1 MANAYLGKISAI
13 VTANTSDFN
22 SKLNASAKEVRS
34 FAASMQSSLTRA
46 ESGAVASLRG
56 IYTESQKVSR
66 ALQAVASQRLDF
78 KGFDNKTF
86 ASLNAAVDQF
96 KKVQQAAVSVNEPLT
111 RAAQTVEKLSASVQL
126 SFDPAMKSAQK
137 SAEYLSAALARGG
150 IVGEKSFERIQRKA
164 IAAAEAADRLAEA
177 SQLAAAGPRGT
188 ELAFAA
194 PRVRDSLTASAA
206 IRQQAANAPA
216 SVIEGGT
223 IARDVQKLVTIDN
236 LIQKRRTEVESG
248 IALNIDIE
256 PARASLENLFSISEK
271 VRARISGAINAD
283 AKKEADQ
290 ASTRF
295 TTRRSAT
302 DRGSIGLF
310 GRPAGTEEERALAAA
325 RKASEAYERLPETG
339 REAVA
344 GLAGIASRVA
354 DSVRDGTTS
363 AAKLVAVLDIL
374 NAKIREQA
382 PKTST
387 DLIIRPP
394 TLTDAP
400 AAPRGLGLF
409 GSETSTAE
417 EKSIARAKLLSNAY
431 SKLPESARAGLAGLA
446 GIAGRVANDV
456 DAGRTKAE
464 NLDKVLDRIES
475 KITSEKSFIPLGNL
489 EKSAKDLKE
498 IEKGFLAVRAAANF
512 GTPLS
517 EVFESAQIDSYKAKL
532 RLLQDTLISSGVTS
546 GEAAEAVSEYA
557 AQLERAAKTK
567 GGLAA
572 AAGEI
577 KQAESR
583 AVAAVGSATPL
594 GERALADR
602 LKRIGDIGRKGFGN
616 IGLGVQQAVFAFDDF
631 FSVTGGLDQRI
642 RAAGNNISQLGFV
655 LGGTQGLI
663 AGVAVSITAQ
673 LIVAYIKWQNAGVG
687 VEDRLKS
694 LNDALSRQKSLVEDL
709 AGAFRAI
716 ADEIANI
723 GFSKPG
729 ADAAKFQ
736 QQLDDI
742 RKKQKEF
749 NQERFAELDPDVQRE
764 RGIVAS
770 REARLAKEEDPAVR
784 LRLQGEINNARR
796 REAEAARSARDAA
809 PITAVE
815 GARVAVESRR
825 AREVQIAREAESPNQ
840 EANANNRARQRQE
853 DIDRRL
859 GAASGER
866 ERQEIARD
874 QLLFERNRL
883 IREAR
888 SNDFSGAGI
897 LAGGSSNSEQLTAV
911 EIAIRQLD
919 QAIVDSADRLEV
931 EVASAAVGA
940 AKQIGLAQ
948 AKVAD
953 AIEAGVP
960 GALGL
965 QVQLDGLTQQ
975 LFKAQNDLATS
986 QEKARKGGTGEDI
999 VAATK
1004 ARDEVARIQDAINQ
1018 RGGEIKAIEASRR
1031 AFELFATA
1039 FDKVRQEAESNLQ
1052 SAESARDQA
1061 RGDVLEQQT
1070 PESRQRLAGAEG
1082 DRIRQAGL
1090 RNNVRF
1096 FTAMAEES
1104 ARQDEGVRR
1113 REDEIARIDGQL
1125 SSSGVLA
1132 LGQRD
1137 GLIARREK
1145 LRQENESSVRNTVDS
1160 DPNLLAARDASTKE
1174 ERRRQSAERG
1184 RQASQT
1190 PAQKA
1195 GEELAGTIRDIQ
1207 NNFERQPGGVAGNA
1221 AEAADAGRRAA
1232 NDAFRTS
1239 APAILGLAD
1248 QVQNAVLQGPS
1259 RAALNATDV
1268 STVEGSRELNRLL
1281 RGDDAAKNQDLVELQ
1296 KQSQSLETLVQL
1308 AREQGVPETLDF

>member
-34 FAASMQSSLTRA
+34 FAASMQSALSRA
-46 ESGAVASLRG
+46 ETSAATSLRG
-56 IYTESQKVSR
+56 IYTEAQKVER
-66 ALQAVASQRLDF
+66 ALKAAAGLRLSFKGIDTSKFKDITQAADQFRRVASAAEQIYKPLSLAAKATESLSNEVRGEFQPALIAAQR
-78 KGFDNKTF
+78 
-86 ASLNAAVDQF
+86 
-96 KKVQQAAVSVNEPLT
+96 QAELMNRALSSGLAVS
-111 RAAQTVEKLSASVQL
+111 
-126 SFDPAMKSAQK
+126 
-137 SAEYLSAALARGG
+137 
-150 IVGEKSFERIQRKA
+150 EKSFARVQRR
-164 IAAAEAADRLAEA
+164 AEATGQAVRRLAEA
-177 SQLAAAGPRGT
+177 SQIASSGPRGT

-236 LIQKRRTEVESG
+236 LIQKRRAEVESG
-248 IALNIDIE
+248 ILLNIDTTR
-256 PARASLENLFSISEK
+256 ARASLDSLLAVSEK
-271 VRARISGAINAD
+271 VRRSISAAITPAAGGNRAEENQLALLQRRAQGEKELEARRAAAAQRSQDNEIALLQRRAQGEKELEARRAAAAQRAEDNEIALLIRREQAGKAAEAARFIGEGTFSPFSAPDAGARRVRGLAGGDPPDTGTALGRSLDVGRQVDSIAQ
-283 AKKEADQ
+283 KI
-290 ASTRF
+290 ASTRQQIDALPEGLR
-295 TTRRSAT
+295 TRM
-302 DRGSIGLF
+302 I
-310 GRPAGTEEERALAAA
+310 PALQQALNTLVDV
-325 RKASEAYERLPETG
+325 ERLGARATADQLS
-339 REAVA
+339 RANKEAER
-344 GLAGIASRVA
+344 LAQNTSRVQRGQNF
-354 DSVRDGTTS
+354 SEQFGGRGT
-363 AAKLVAVLDIL
+363 
-374 NAKIREQA
+374 
-382 PKTST
+382 
-387 DLIIRPP
+387 
-394 TLTDAP
+394 
-400 AAPRGLGLF
+400 RGLEL
-409 GSETSTAE
+409 
-417 EKSIARAKLLSNAY
+417 N
-431 SKLPESARAGLAGLA
+431 
-446 GIAGRVANDV
+446 
-456 DAGRTKAE
+456 
-464 NLDKVLDRIES
+464 
-475 KITSEKSFIPLGNL
+475 
-489 EKSAKDLKE
+489 
-498 IEKGFLAVRAAANF
+498 
-512 GTPLS
+512 
-517 EVFESAQIDSYKAKL
+517 
-532 RLLQDTLISSGVTS
+532 LQDTSLRGYT
-546 GEAAEAVSEYA
+546 
-557 AQLERAAKTK
+557 AQLQILQQTLAGVSTTARGPALKSFNELRKAIATAAKNGTLD
-567 GGLAA
+567 LASTRQEIARLTTNAVNA
-572 AAGEI
+572 A
-577 KQAESR
+577 S
-583 AVAAVGSATPL
+583 AVGKIST
-594 GERALADR
+594 GRLAGQ
-602 LKRIGDIGRKGFGN
+602 LKRAGDIGRGAFGN

-655 LGGTQGLI
+655 LGGTAGLI
-663 AGVAVSITAQ
+663 TGVAVSITAQ

-742 RKKQKEF
+742 RKKQNEF

-796 REAEAARSARDAA
+796 REAEAARSARGAA

-825 AREVQIAREAESPNQ
+825 AREVQIAREAESPNE
-840 EANANNRARQRQE
+840 EAGANNRARQRQE

-897 LAGGSSNSEQLTAV
+897 LVGGSSNSEQLTAV

-919 QAIVDSADRLEV
+919 QAIVDSADLLEV

-975 LFKAQNDLATS
+975 LFKAQNDLATA
-986 QEKARKGGTGEDI
+986 QEKARKEETGEDI
-999 VAATK
+999 GAATK

-1031 AFELFATA
+1031 AFELFATG

-1052 SAESARDQA
+1052 AAESARDQA
-1061 RGDVLEQQT
+1061 V
-1070 PESRQRLAGAEG
+1070 G
-1082 DRIRQAGL
+1082 DRYEQFTEGADERLMQAQQDVNRQLGL
-1090 RNNVRF
+1090 RNEVRKE
-1096 FTAMAEES
+1096 A
-1104 ARQDEGVRR
+1104 ARSEDLARNDEGVRL
-1113 REDEIARIDGQL
+1113 REEEIAQIDRQL
-1125 SSSGVLA
+1125 SSSGVIA
-1132 LGQRD
+1132 PGQRD
-1137 GLIARREK
+1137 TLVTRRER
-1145 LRQENESSVRNTVDS
+1145 LRQENESAVDDRVKTSPLVRKAITES
-1160 DPNLLAARDASTKE
+1160 IEE

-1195 GEELAGTIRDIQ
+1195 GEELAGTLRDIQ
-1207 NNFERQPGGVAGNA
+1207 KNFERRPGGVAGNA

-1308 AREQGVPETLDF
+1308 AREQGVPATLDF

>member
-1 MANAYLGKISAI
+1 MAGGDPPDTGTALGRSLDVGRQVDSIAQKIASTRQQIDALPEGLRTRMI
-13 VTANTSDFN
+13 PALQQALNTLVDVERLGARATADQLSRANKEAERLAQNTSRVQRGQNF
-22 SKLNASAKEVRS
+22 SEQFGGRGTRGLELNL
-34 FAASMQSSLTRA
+34 QDT
-46 ESGAVASLRG
+46 SLRG
-56 IYTESQKVSR
+56 YTAQLQILQQTLAGVS
-66 ALQAVASQRLDF
+66 
-78 KGFDNKTF
+78 T
-86 ASLNAAVDQF
+86 
-96 KKVQQAAVSVNEPLT
+96 T
-111 RAAQTVEKLSASVQL
+111 
-126 SFDPAMKSAQK
+126 
-137 SAEYLSAALARGG
+137 ARGPAL
-150 IVGEKSFERIQRKA
+150 KSFNELRKA
-164 IAAAEAADRLAEA
+164 IATAAKN
-177 SQLAAAGPRGT
+177 GT
-188 ELAFAA
+188 L
-194 PRVRDSLTASAA
+194 DL
-206 IRQQAANAPA
+206 
-216 SVIEGGT
+216 
-223 IARDVQKLVTIDN
+223 
-236 LIQKRRTEVESG
+236 
-248 IALNIDIE
+248 
-256 PARASLENLFSISEK
+256 
-271 VRARISGAINAD
+271 
-283 AKKEADQ
+283 
-290 ASTRF
+290 ASTRQEIARL
-295 TTRRSAT
+295 TTNAVNAASAV
-302 DRGSIGLF
+302 GKIS
-310 GRPAGTEEERALAAA
+310 
-325 RKASEAYERLPETG
+325 TG
-339 REAVA
+339 R
-344 GLAGIASRVA
+344 LAG
-354 DSVRDGTTS
+354 
-363 AAKLVAVLDIL
+363 
-374 NAKIREQA
+374 Q
-382 PKTST
+382 
-387 DLIIRPP
+387 
-394 TLTDAP
+394 
-400 AAPRGLGLF
+400 
-409 GSETSTAE
+409 
-417 EKSIARAKLLSNAY
+417 
-431 SKLPESARAGLAGLA
+431 
-446 GIAGRVANDV
+446 
-456 DAGRTKAE
+456 
-464 NLDKVLDRIES
+464 
-475 KITSEKSFIPLGNL
+475 
-489 EKSAKDLKE
+489 
-498 IEKGFLAVRAAANF
+498 
-512 GTPLS
+512 
-517 EVFESAQIDSYKAKL
+517 
-532 RLLQDTLISSGVTS
+532 
-546 GEAAEAVSEYA
+546 
-557 AQLERAAKTK
+557 
-567 GGLAA
+567 
-572 AAGEI
+572 
-577 KQAESR
+577 
-583 AVAAVGSATPL
+583 
-594 GERALADR
+594 
-602 LKRIGDIGRKGFGN
+602 LKRAGDIGRGAFGN

-655 LGGTQGLI
+655 LGGTAGLI
-663 AGVAVSITAQ
+663 TGVAVSITAQ

-742 RKKQKEF
+742 RKKQNEF

-796 REAEAARSARDAA
+796 REAEAARSARGAA

-825 AREVQIAREAESPNQ
+825 AREVQIAREAESPNE
-840 EANANNRARQRQE
+840 EAGANNRARQRQE

-897 LAGGSSNSEQLTAV
+897 LVGGSSNSEQLTAV

-919 QAIVDSADRLEV
+919 QAIVDSADLLEV

-975 LFKAQNDLATS
+975 LFKAQNDLATA
-986 QEKARKGGTGEDI
+986 QEKARKEETGEDI
-999 VAATK
+999 GAATK

-1031 AFELFATA
+1031 AFELFATG

-1052 SAESARDQA
+1052 AAESARDQA
-1061 RGDVLEQQT
+1061 V
-1070 PESRQRLAGAEG
+1070 G
-1082 DRIRQAGL
+1082 DRYEQFTEGADERLMQAQQDVNRQLGL
-1090 RNNVRF
+1090 RNEVRKE
-1096 FTAMAEES
+1096 A
-1104 ARQDEGVRR
+1104 ARSEDLARNDEGVRL
-1113 REDEIARIDGQL
+1113 REEEIAQIDRQL
-1125 SSSGVLA
+1125 SSSGVIA
-1132 LGQRD
+1132 PGQRD
-1137 GLIARREK
+1137 TLVTRRER
-1145 LRQENESSVRNTVDS
+1145 LRQENESAVDDRVKTSPLVRKAITES
-1160 DPNLLAARDASTKE
+1160 IEE

-1195 GEELAGTIRDIQ
+1195 GEELAGTLRDIQ
-1207 NNFERQPGGVAGNA
+1207 KNFERRPGGVAGNA

-1308 AREQGVPETLDF
+1308 AREQGVPATLDF

>member
-1 MANAYLGKISAI
+1 M
-13 VTANTSDFN
+13 
-22 SKLNASAKEVRS
+22 
-34 FAASMQSSLTRA
+34 
-46 ESGAVASLRG
+46 
-56 IYTESQKVSR
+56 
-66 ALQAVASQRLDF
+66 
-78 KGFDNKTF
+78 
-86 ASLNAAVDQF
+86 
-96 KKVQQAAVSVNEPLT
+96 
-111 RAAQTVEKLSASVQL
+111 
-126 SFDPAMKSAQK
+126 
-137 SAEYLSAALARGG
+137 
-150 IVGEKSFERIQRKA
+150 
-164 IAAAEAADRLAEA
+164 
-177 SQLAAAGPRGT
+177 
-188 ELAFAA
+188 
-194 PRVRDSLTASAA
+194 
-206 IRQQAANAPA
+206 
-216 SVIEGGT
+216 
-223 IARDVQKLVTIDN
+223 
-236 LIQKRRTEVESG
+236 
-248 IALNIDIE
+248 
-256 PARASLENLFSISEK
+256 
-271 VRARISGAINAD
+271 
-283 AKKEADQ
+283 
-290 ASTRF
+290 
-295 TTRRSAT
+295 
-302 DRGSIGLF
+302 
-310 GRPAGTEEERALAAA
+310 
-325 RKASEAYERLPETG
+325 
-339 REAVA
+339 
-344 GLAGIASRVA
+344 
-354 DSVRDGTTS
+354 
-363 AAKLVAVLDIL
+363 
-374 NAKIREQA
+374 
-382 PKTST
+382 
-387 DLIIRPP
+387 
-394 TLTDAP
+394 
-400 AAPRGLGLF
+400 
-409 GSETSTAE
+409 
-417 EKSIARAKLLSNAY
+417 
-431 SKLPESARAGLAGLA
+431 
-446 GIAGRVANDV
+446 
-456 DAGRTKAE
+456 
-464 NLDKVLDRIES
+464 
-475 KITSEKSFIPLGNL
+475 
-489 EKSAKDLKE
+489 
-498 IEKGFLAVRAAANF
+498 
-512 GTPLS
+512 
-517 EVFESAQIDSYKAKL
+517 
-532 RLLQDTLISSGVTS
+532 
-546 GEAAEAVSEYA
+546 
-557 AQLERAAKTK
+557 
-567 GGLAA
+567 
-572 AAGEI
+572 
-577 KQAESR
+577 
-583 AVAAVGSATPL
+583 
-594 GERALADR
+594 
-602 LKRIGDIGRKGFGN
+602 
-616 IGLGVQQAVFAFDDF
+616 
-631 FSVTGGLDQRI
+631 
-642 RAAGNNISQLGFV
+642 
-655 LGGTQGLI
+655 
-663 AGVAVSITAQ
+663 SITAQ

-796 REAEAARSARDAA
+796 REAEAARSARGAA

-975 LFKAQNDLATS
+975 LFKAQNDLATA

-999 VAATK
+999 VAATT

-1031 AFELFATA
+1031 AFELFATG

-1052 SAESARDQA
+1052 AAESARDQA
-1061 RGDVLEQQT
+1061 LGDTLEQGT
-1070 PESRQRLAGAEG
+1070 AESRERFVLAEEAV
-1082 DRIRQAGL
+1082 DRQLGL
-1090 RNNVRF
+1090 RNEVRKEAARSEDF
-1096 FTAMAEES
+1096 ARNNRLREE
-1104 ARQDEGVRR
+1104 
-1113 REDEIARIDGQL
+1113 EIAEIDSQL

-1132 LGQRD
+1132 PKSRD
-1137 GLIARREK
+1137 FLVDRREG
-1145 LRQENESSVRNTVDS
+1145 LRQENESAVRDELKNRVRVQDG
-1160 DPNLLAARDASTKE
+1160 LDASIAE

-1195 GEELAGTIRDIQ
+1195 GEELAGTLRDIQ

-1221 AEAADAGRRAA
+1221 AEAADAGLRAA

-1308 AREQGVPETLDF
+1308 AREQGVPATLDF